1 MLRRTTQVLKLFAL
15 LVFSLELLTPLLLS
29 AESTT
34 IKNQGTEFVNAN
46 AIQNQ
51 LLCLFAEEV
60 DASEESGEGH
70 KEFTVLYD
78 FDLVSVLYLQI
89 ETTYSS
95 LVYVQHTYKCLE
107 LKPRLFL
114 LNSTLLIWSSNKNCV
129 DINVA
134 QLNPDPNPSVI
145 SQFNLDFE

>member
-1 MLRRTTQVLKLFAL
+1 MLRKTTQVLKLFAL

-29 AESTT
+29 EESVAN
-34 IKNQGTEFVNAN
+34 KNQGTEIVNAN

-70 KEFTVLYD
+70 KEFTFVFD
-78 FDLVSVLYLQI
+78 FNLVSVLYLQI

-95 LVYVQHTYKCLE
+95 LVYVQRTYRCLE
-107 LKPRLFL
+107 AKPRLFL
-114 LNSTLLIWSSNKNCV
+114 LNSTFLI
-129 DINVA
+129 
-134 QLNPDPNPSVI
+134 
-145 SQFNLDFE
+145 

>member
-29 AESTT
+29 EESTT
-34 IKNQGTEFVNAN
+34 LKNQGTEFVNAN
-46 AIQNQ
+46 DIQNQ

-70 KEFTVLYD
+70 KEFTVIFD

-95 LVYVQHTYKCLE
+95 LVYVQHTYECLAA
-107 LKPRLFL
+107 KPRLFL
-114 LNSTLLIWSSNKNCV
+114 LNSTFLI
-129 DINVA
+129 
-134 QLNPDPNPSVI
+134 
-145 SQFNLDFE
+145 

>member
-15 LVFSLELLTPLLLS
+15 LVFSLELLTPLLS
-29 AESTT
+29 EGSTSP
-34 IKNQGTEFVNAN
+34 KNQGTEFVNAN

-51 LLCLFAEEV
+51 LLCLFAEEL

-107 LKPRLFL
+107 AKPRLFM
-114 LNSTLLIWSSNKNCV
+114 LNSTFLI
-129 DINVA
+129 
-134 QLNPDPNPSVI
+134 
-145 SQFNLDFE
+145 

>member
-1 MLRRTTQVLKLFAL
+1 MVYKSLMLQRTTRVLKFFAL
-15 LVFSLELLTPLLLS
+15 LVFSFELLTPLLLS
-29 AESTT
+29 GTSITL
-34 IKNQGTEFVNAN
+34 KNQGTELVNAN

-70 KEFTVLYD
+70 KEFTVLFD

-95 LVYVQHTYKCLE
+95 LVYVQHTYECLAAQ
-107 LKPRLFL
+107 PRLFL
-114 LNSTLLIWSSNKNCV
+114 LNRIFLI
-129 DINVA
+129 
-134 QLNPDPNPSVI
+134 
-145 SQFNLDFE
+145 

>member
-1 MLRRTTQVLKLFAL
+1 MLRKTTRVLKFFAL
-15 LVFSLELLTPLLLS
+15 LVFSLELLTPLLIS
-29 AESTT
+29 EGATAV
-34 IKNQGTEFVNAN
+34 KNHGTEFVNAN

-78 FDLVSVLYLQI
+78 FNLVSVLYLQI

-95 LVYVQHTYKCLE
+95 LVYVQHTYKSLE
-107 LKPRLFL
+107 SKPALFL
-114 LNSTLLIWSSNKNCV
+114 LNNSFLV
-129 DINVA
+129 
-134 QLNPDPNPSVI
+134 
-145 SQFNLDFE
+145 

>member
-1 MLRRTTQVLKLFAL
+1 MLQRTTQVLKFFAL
-15 LVFSLELLTPLLLS
+15 LVFSFELLTPLLSVDS
-29 AESTT
+29 ATL
-34 IKNQGTEFVNAN
+34 KNQGTEFVNAN

-70 KEFTVLYD
+70 KEFTVLFD

-95 LVYVQHTYKCLE
+95 LVYVQHTYECLAAQ
-107 LKPRLFL
+107 PRLFL
-114 LNSTLLIWSSNKNCV
+114 LNRIFLI
-129 DINVA
+129 
-134 QLNPDPNPSVI
+134 
-145 SQFNLDFE
+145 

>member
-15 LVFSLELLTPLLLS
+15 LVFSLELLTPLLS
-29 AESTT
+29 GEST
-34 IKNQGTEFVNAN
+34 IFKNRGTEFVNDN

-60 DASEESGEGH
+60 DASEESFEVH

-95 LVYVQHTYKCLE
+95 LVYVQHTDKCLE
-107 LKPRLFL
+107 VKPRLFL
-114 LNSTLLIWSSNKNCV
+114 LNRTFLI
-129 DINVA
+129 
-134 QLNPDPNPSVI
+134 
-145 SQFNLDFE
+145 

>member
-1 MLRRTTQVLKLFAL
+1 MLRRTTQALKLFAL

-29 AESTT
+29 EESLTS
-34 IKNQGTEFVNAN
+34 KNQGTEIVNAN

-51 LLCLFAEEV
+51 LLYLLAEEV

-89 ETTYSS
+89 ETSYSS
-95 LVYVQHTYKCLE
+95 LVYVQHTYKCLGAN
-107 LKPRLFL
+107 PGLFL
-114 LNSTLLIWSSNKNCV
+114 LNSTFLI
-129 DINVA
+129 
-134 QLNPDPNPSVI
+134 
-145 SQFNLDFE
+145 

>member
-1 MLRRTTQVLKLFAL
+1 MLKNTTHVLKLFAL
-15 LVFSLELLTPLLLS
+15 LVFSLELLTPLLIS
-29 AESTT
+29 EESVST
-34 IKNQGTEFVNAN
+34 KNQGTEFVSAN

-51 LLCLFAEEV
+51 LMCLFAEEV

-114 LNSTLLIWSSNKNCV
+114 LNSTLLI
-129 DINVA
+129 
-134 QLNPDPNPSVI
+134 
-145 SQFNLDFE
+145 